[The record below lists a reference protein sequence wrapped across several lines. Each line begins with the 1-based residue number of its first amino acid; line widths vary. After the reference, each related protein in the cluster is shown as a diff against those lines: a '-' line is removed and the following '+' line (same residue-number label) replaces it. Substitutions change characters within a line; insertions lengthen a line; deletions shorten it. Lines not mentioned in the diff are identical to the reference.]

1 LTAFT
6 QLNPAL
12 QHHIVNSLG
21 WRELRPFQES
31 AIPPILAGR
40 HMLVI
45 APTAGGKTEASI
57 FPLLSRML
65 DEDWR
70 RLSVL
75 YICPIK
81 ALLNNLEP
89 RLDRY
94 FSLVGRR
101 FARWHGDVSPS
112 VRRRILRDPPDGLL
126 TTPESLE
133 VMLTSRNVDHRLFFA
148 DIQAVVLDEVH
159 AFAGDDRGWHL
170 LAVLERIARIAGRE
184 IQRIGLSATVGNPDE
199 LARWLRGGF
208 PGLCEVQ
215 TPASSGQDSADVTV
229 DFVGSLENAALVISR
244 LHRGEKRL
252 VFTDSRSK
260 AERLGALLRQ
270 REVTVFVTHGSLGVD
285 QRRQAERA
293 FAERDDCVI
302 VATSVLELGVDV
314 GDLDRA
320 IQIDAPATVSA
331 FLQRMG
337 RTGRRAETGRNY
349 LFLATSEAAL
359 LHAAA
364 LVQLWAD
371 GLVEPLR
378 PPPIP
383 FHVFAQQIMALAL
396 QEGGIGTAAWKDWIG
411 RFAPLAELDEETV
424 AGVLRHMLSED
435 ILWNDQGIL
444 WFGREGENAFGRRHF
459 MEVLSMVSGEPLFT
473 VQHGSQEIGRV
484 HPLSFSGAGE
494 EAPVVLLAGRSWKIG
509 HIDWRRK
516 IAFAEPAKKA
526 GRSQWLGAGLGLGRE
541 ISRGIRLLLVNEEVP
556 FFWSRRAAEKIGE
569 LRDRFSWLP
578 GEGTVL
584 ETNPKGVHWW
594 TFAGAAVN
602 RVLAR
607 LLKVHLG
614 ISGHPDGLGVLLRN
628 PPSPKA
634 LSKMIPELRSAWE
647 SSSGIPVDDELL
659 DGLKFSRCLGS
670 AIGRRVVERRLC
682 DPEEIGA
689 CLREPPRRTTNVAD
703 SSVAEMSIRAKG

>member
-1 LTAFT
+1 MTGFT
-6 QLNPAL
+6 QLNSAL

-31 AIPPILAGR
+31 AIPPILSGR
-40 HMLVI
+40 NMLVI
-45 APTAGGKTEASI
+45 APTAGGKTEASM

-89 RLDRY
+89 RLGRY

-126 TTPESLE
+126 TTPESLD
-133 VMLTSRNVDHRLFFA
+133 VMLTSRNVDHRVFFA
-148 DIQAVVLDEVH
+148 DIRAVVLDEVH

-199 LARWLRGGF
+199 LAHWLRGGF
-208 PGLCEVQ
+208 PGPCEVQ
-215 TPASSGQDSADVTV
+215 APAAAQHSADVTV

-270 REVTVFVTHGSLGVD
+270 RDVTVFVTHGSLGAD
-285 QRRQAERA
+285 QRHQAERA

-320 IQIDAPATVSA
+320 IQIDAPATVGA

-337 RTGRRAETGRNY
+337 RTGRRAETARNY

-364 LVQLWAD
+364 LVQLWA
-371 GLVEPLR
+371 GGFVEPLR

-396 QEGGIGTAAWKDWIG
+396 QEGGIGMGAWREWVG
-411 RFAPLAELDEETV
+411 RFSGLADLDEETA
-424 AGVLRHMLSED
+424 AGVIRHMLSED
-435 ILWNDQGIL
+435 LLWNDQGIL
-444 WFGREGENAFGRRHF
+444 WFGREGEKAFGRRHF
-459 MEVLSMVSGEPLFT
+459 MEVLSMVSGEPLFG
-473 VQHGSQEIGRV
+473 VQHGSREIGRV

-541 ISRGIRLLLVNEEVP
+541 IAQGIRRLLRGDEVP
-556 FFWSRRAAEKIGE
+556 SFWSRRTAEKMGE
-569 LRDRFSWLP
+569 LRDRFFWLP

-607 LLKVHLG
+607 LLKVHLDL
-614 ISGHPDGLGVLLRN
+614 SGHPDGLGVLLRD
-628 PPSPKA
+628 PPSSKA
-634 LSKMIPELRSAWE
+634 LSRMIPDLRAAWE
-647 SSSGIPVDDELL
+647 SNPAAPVDDELL
-659 DGLKFSRCLGS
+659 EGLKFSRCLRPD
-670 AIGRRVVERRLC
+670 IGRRVIERRLC
-682 DPEEIGA
+682 DPEEIGD
-689 CLREPPRRTTNVAD
+689 CLWEPPRGVTNVAD
-703 SSVAEMSIRAKG
+703 SSGAEMSTR